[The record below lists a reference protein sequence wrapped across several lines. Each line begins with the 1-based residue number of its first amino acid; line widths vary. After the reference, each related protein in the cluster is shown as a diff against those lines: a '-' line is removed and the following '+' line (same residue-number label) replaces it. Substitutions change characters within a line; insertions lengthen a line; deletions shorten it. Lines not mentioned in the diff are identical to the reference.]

1 MGERRGRVV
10 EYDARR
16 GLGVVE
22 ADDGRRFA
30 FHCTRLEDRE
40 REPAVGAPVSFRL
53 RAGHLGRWEAD
64 ALAVRSA

>member
-1 MGERRGRVV
+1 MGERRGCVV

-22 ADDGRRFA
+22 GDDGRRFG
-30 FHCTRLEDRE
+30 FHCARLEGRGRGPE
-40 REPAVGAPVSFRL
+40 AGTRVSFRL

-64 ALAVRSA
+64 ALRAGSA